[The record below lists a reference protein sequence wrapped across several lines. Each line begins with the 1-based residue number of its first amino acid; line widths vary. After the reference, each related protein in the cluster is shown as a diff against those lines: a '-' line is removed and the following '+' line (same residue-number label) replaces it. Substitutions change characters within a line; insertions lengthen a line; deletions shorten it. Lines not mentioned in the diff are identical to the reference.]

1 MTLGTKTPSGG
12 ASTRRRFGRWPAGP
26 LSTKAHRGRRAPSRS
41 PRGRWRR
48 LLIYVI
54 LTPLAFVWI
63 YPFLWMM
70 SASVRPNG
78 KVFAGLGLFPTKWFW
93 NNYAEAWV
101 DAEIGRYF
109 INTVIVSFSAVAI
122 VVFTTAT
129 MGYALGRCN
138 FPGRRIL
145 VGLLAALVF
154 LPQGYTII
162 PIFDLITRLHLD
174 GTLFGIILAESGQ
187 AHIIQLLLY
196 AGYFRQLPKEL
207 EESATMDG
215 AGFFTVFFRIFLP
228 LAKPVTATVIILQF
242 IASWN
247 DFLLP
252 LVLTLSQPELRTLA
266 VAVYSFQGENFTNY
280 AQMNAASTISLL
292 PVIIVFLLLQR
303 YFVEGIAGA
312 VKQ

>member
-1 MTLGTKTPSGG
+1 MTTPPLASELTKRIDTGPRRPERSPLR
-12 ASTRRRFGRWPAGP
+12 ARTRR
-26 LSTKAHRGRRAPSRS
+26 
-41 PRGRWRR
+41 
-48 LLIYVI
+48 LIIYAV
-54 LTPLAFVWI
+54 LTPIAFVWV

-78 KVFAGLGLFPTKWFW
+78 KVFSGLGLFPTKWFW
-93 NNYAEAWV
+93 NNYSDAWV
-101 DAEIGRYF
+101 QAEIGRYF
-109 INTVIVSFSAVAI
+109 VNTVVVSFSAVAI

-129 MGYALGRCN
+129 MGYALGRYS
-138 FPGRRIL
+138 FPGRKIL
-145 VGLLAALVF
+145 VGILAALVF

-162 PIFDLITRLHLD
+162 PIFDLINKLNLD

-215 AGFFTVFFRIFLP
+215 AGFFTVFFRIYWP

-247 DFLLP
+247 DFLIP
-252 LVLTLSQPELRTLA
+252 LVLTLSQPDLRTLA
-266 VAVYSFQGENFTNY
+266 VAVYSFQGENLTNY

-292 PVIIVFLLLQR
+292 PVIVVFLLLQR